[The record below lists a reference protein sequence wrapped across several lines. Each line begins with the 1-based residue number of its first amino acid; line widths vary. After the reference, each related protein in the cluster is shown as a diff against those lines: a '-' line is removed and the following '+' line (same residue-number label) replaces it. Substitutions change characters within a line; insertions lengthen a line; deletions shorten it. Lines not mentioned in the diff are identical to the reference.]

1 MSSKTKVRSDLG
13 RNLDQVDILKRGHVT
28 RLEQHKIR
36 NEIQYSGKYLFENRY
51 PDLKTKF
58 LGLLKLY

>member
-1 MSSKTKVRSDLG
+1 M
-13 RNLDQVDILKRGHVT
+13 DILKRGHVT
-28 RLEQHKIR
+28 RLEQQKIR

-51 PDLKTKF
+51 PDIKTKF